1 MRPLFLAVDGG
12 NSKTDVVLG
21 TADGEVLGFVRGP
34 TASPHVV
41 GLDGTVAVLRSLID
55 AFAIPGPIDVAAFYL
70 AGADL
75 PGEVSRLR
83 AAITA
88 EPWAKRSLVDNDCF
102 ALLRA
107 GTAMPDAIAVVCGAG
122 TNCVGRS
129 ADGRVARFPALGAI
143 SGDWGGGHD
152 LAEHALRYAAR
163 GEDGRGAPTALVAA
177 VARHF
182 GLPSV
187 ESVSI
192 ALHVGELPMSA
203 VHDLAPLVFEVAAAG
218 DPVASDLVRRQAEEI
233 LAQHRVAADRL
244 GLRRSPHALVLG
256 GGVLRARHP
265 QLHEPVVAGARAQA
279 PQVEIS
285 VVTAAPVVGAALLAL
300 DALGAA
306 AAEPVLRA
314 ALDRTPIAA
323 MPASASSAGPAATSP
338 TNAPGMRTGTEWR
351 RSWSYDR
358 SGTVRRG

>member
-1 MRPLFLAVDGG
+1 MSALFLAIDGG

-21 TADGEVLGFVRGP
+21 TTDGAVLGYVRGP

-41 GLDGTVAVLRSLID
+41 GLDGAVAVLRSLIN
-55 AFAIPGPIDVAAFYL
+55 PLRSTIDVAVFCL

-75 PGEVSRLR
+75 PMEVTRLR
-83 AAITA
+83 QAVTA
-88 EPWAKRSLVDNDCF
+88 ERWAARSVVDNDCF

-129 ADGRVARFPALGAI
+129 ADGRVTRFPALGAI

-163 GEDGRGAPTALVAA
+163 GEDGRGRATALTAA
-177 VARHF
+177 VAGYF
-182 GLPSV
+182 GRPTV

-203 VHDLAPLVFEVAAAG
+203 VHELAPLVFEAAAAG
-218 DPVASDLVRRQAEEI
+218 DPVASGLVRRQADEI
-233 LAQHRVAADRL
+233 LAQHRVAAERL
-244 GLRRSPHALVLG
+244 GLLRSPHALVLG
-256 GGVLRARHP
+256 GGVLRAGHP
-265 QLHEPVVAGARAQA
+265 QLLEQVAAGARAQA
-279 PQVEIS
+279 PYVEIS

-300 DALGAA
+300 DELGAA
-306 AAEPVLRA
+306 DAEPALRA
-314 ALDRTPIAA
+314 ALDRTPVTVV
-323 MPASASSAGPAATSP
+323 PASPAPAGV
-338 TNAPGMRTGTEWR
+338 
-351 RSWSYDR
+351 R
-358 SGTVRRG
+358 SGERA

>member
-1 MRPLFLAVDGG
+1 MRRLFVAIDGG
-12 NSKTDVVLG
+12 NSKTDIVLG
-21 TADGEVLGFVRGP
+21 TAGGDVLGFVRGP

-41 GLDGTVAVLRSLID
+41 GLDGAVAVLRSLIGTVRES
-55 AFAIPGPIDVAAFYL
+55 AAVPGTTPIDLAAVYL

-75 PGEVSRLR
+75 PVEVSGLR
-83 AAITA
+83 AAIAA
-88 EPWAKRSLVDNDCF
+88 ERWASRSQVDNDCF

-129 ADGRVARFPALGAI
+129 ANGRIARFPALGAI

-163 GEDGRGAPTALVAA
+163 GEDGRGARTALTAA

-182 GLPSV
+182 GRPTV

-218 DPVASDLVRRQAEEI
+218 DAVASALVGRQAEEI

-256 GGVLRARHP
+256 GGVLRAGHP
-265 QLHEPVVAGARAQA
+265 QLHEQVMEGARAQA
-279 PQVEIS
+279 PYVTIS

-300 DALGAA
+300 DALGTAA
-306 AAEPVLRA
+306 RAEPTLRA
-314 ALDRTPIAA
+314 ALDRRPVTTPVGSAA
-323 MPASASSAGPAATSP
+323 PAERARP
-338 TNAPGMRTGTEWR
+338 R
-351 RSWSYDR
+351 
-358 SGTVRRG
+358 

>member
-1 MRPLFLAVDGG
+1 MSSLFLAVDGG

-21 TADGEVLGFVRGP
+21 TTDGDVLGFVRGP

-41 GLDGTVAVLRSLID
+41 GLDGAVAVLRSLIHPLRSTVD
-55 AFAIPGPIDVAAFYL
+55 IAVFCL

-75 PGEVSRLR
+75 PMEVAGLQQAV
-83 AAITA
+83 AA
-88 EPWAKRSLVDNDCF
+88 ERWATRSVVDNDCF

-163 GEDGRGAPTALVAA
+163 GEDGRGTPTALTAA

-182 GLPSV
+182 GLPTV

-203 VHDLAPLVFEVAAAG
+203 VHELAPLVFEVAAAG
-218 DPVASDLVRRQAEEI
+218 DPVASRLVRRQAEEI
-233 LAQHRVAADRL
+233 VAQHRVAAERL
-244 GLRRSPHALVLG
+244 GLLRSPHALVLG
-256 GGVLRARHP
+256 GGVLRAGHS
-265 QLHEPVVAGARAQA
+265 QLHDQVVAGVRAQA
-279 PQVEIS
+279 PLVAIS

-300 DALGAA
+300 DALGSAA
-306 AAEPVLRA
+306 GERALRA
-314 ALDRTPIAA
+314 ALDRSPVTVVPSF
-323 MPASASSAGPAATSP
+323 ASPAASHL
-338 TNAPGMRTGTEWR
+338 
-351 RSWSYDR
+351 
-358 SGTVRRG
+358 

>member
-21 TADGEVLGFVRGP
+21 AADGEVLGFVRGP

-41 GLDGTVAVLRSLID
+41 GLDGAVAVLRSLVG
-55 AFAIPGPIDVAAFYL
+55 AVRSAAAVSMVDVAALYL

-75 PGEVSRLR
+75 PMEVTRLR
-83 AAITA
+83 AAVAA
-88 EPWAKRSLVDNDCF
+88 ERWASLSVVDNDCF

-163 GEDGRGAPTALVAA
+163 GEDGRGAPTALTAA

-182 GLPSV
+182 GLPTV
-187 ESVSI
+187 QSVSI
-192 ALHVGELPMSA
+192 ALHIGELPMSA

-265 QLHEPVVAGARAQA
+265 QLHEQLVAGARAQA
-279 PQVEIS
+279 PQVEIRL
-285 VVTAAPVVGAALLAL
+285 VTAPPVVGAALLAL

-306 AAEPVLRA
+306 SVEPVLRA
-314 ALDRTPIAA
+314 RLDRVPIT
-323 MPASASSAGPAATSP
+323 AATA
-338 TNAPGMRTGTEWR
+338 TRTHPR
-351 RSWSYDR
+351 
-358 SGTVRRG
+358 

>member
-1 MRPLFLAVDGG
+1 
-12 NSKTDVVLG
+12 
-21 TADGEVLGFVRGP
+21 
-34 TASPHVV
+34 VV
-41 GLDGTVAVLRSLID
+41 GLDGAVAVLRSLINPLRSSVD
-55 AFAIPGPIDVAAFYL
+55 IAVFCL

-75 PGEVSRLR
+75 PMEMTRLQQ
-83 AAITA
+83 AVTA
-88 EPWAKRSLVDNDCF
+88 ERWATRSVVDNDCF

-163 GEDGRGAPTALVAA
+163 GEDGRGTATALTAA

-182 GLPSV
+182 GLPTV

-203 VHDLAPLVFEVAAAG
+203 VHELAPLVFEVAAAG
-218 DPVASDLVRRQAEEI
+218 DPVASGLVRRQAEEI
-233 LAQHRVAADRL
+233 VAQHRVAAERL
-244 GLRRSPHALVLG
+244 GLLRSPHALVLG
-256 GGVLRARHP
+256 GGVLRAGHP
-265 QLHEPVVAGARAQA
+265 QLQSQVVAGARAQA
-279 PQVEIS
+279 PYVQIS

-300 DALGAA
+300 DALGSAE
-306 AAEPVLRA
+306 AEPALRA
-314 ALDRTPIAA
+314 ALDRTAVTA
-323 MPASASSAGPAATSP
+323 VPASA
-338 TNAPGMRTGTEWR
+338 R
-351 RSWSYDR
+351 
-358 SGTVRRG
+358 

>member
-1 MRPLFLAVDGG
+1 
-12 NSKTDVVLG
+12 
-21 TADGEVLGFVRGP
+21 
-34 TASPHVV
+34 
-41 GLDGTVAVLRSLID
+41 VLRSLVG
-55 AFAIPGPIDVAAFYL
+55 AVRSAAAVSMVDVAALYL

-75 PGEVSRLR
+75 PMEVTRLR
-83 AAITA
+83 AAVAA
-88 EPWAKRSLVDNDCF
+88 ERWASLSVVDNDCF

-163 GEDGRGAPTALVAA
+163 GEDGRGAPTALTAA

-182 GLPSV
+182 GLPTV
-187 ESVSI
+187 QSVSI
-192 ALHVGELPMSA
+192 ALHIGELPMSA

-265 QLHEPVVAGARAQA
+265 QLHEQLVAGARAQA
-279 PQVEIS
+279 PQVEIRL
-285 VVTAAPVVGAALLAL
+285 VTAPPVVGAALLAL

-306 AAEPVLRA
+306 SVEPVLRA
-314 ALDRTPIAA
+314 RLDRVPIT
-323 MPASASSAGPAATSP
+323 AATA
-338 TNAPGMRTGTEWR
+338 TRTHPR
-351 RSWSYDR
+351 
-358 SGTVRRG
+358 

>member
-1 MRPLFLAVDGG
+1 MSSLFLAVDGG

-21 TADGEVLGFVRGP
+21 TTDGDVLGFVRGP

-41 GLDGTVAVLRSLID
+41 GLNGAVEVLRSLIN
-55 AFAIPGPIDVAAFYL
+55 PLRSTVDVAVFCL

-75 PGEVSRLR
+75 PMEVTRLQQ
-83 AAITA
+83 AVTA
-88 EPWAKRSLVDNDCF
+88 ERWAARSMVDNDCF

-163 GEDGRGAPTALVAA
+163 GEDGRGAATALTAA

-182 GLPSV
+182 GLPTV

-192 ALHVGELPMSA
+192 ALHLGELPMSA
-203 VHDLAPLVFEVAAAG
+203 VHELAPLVFEVAAAG
-218 DPVASDLVRRQAEEI
+218 DPVASGLVRLQAEEI
-233 LAQHRVAADRL
+233 VAQHRAAAERL
-244 GLRRSPHALVLG
+244 GLLRSPHALVLG
-256 GGVLRARHP
+256 GGVLRAGHP
-265 QLHEPVVAGARAQA
+265 QLHEQVVAGVRAQA
-279 PQVEIS
+279 PHVTIS
-285 VVTAAPVVGAALLAL
+285 VVTVAPVVGAALLAL
-300 DALGAA
+300 DALGPAD
-306 AAEPVLRA
+306 AEPALRA
-314 ALDRTPIAA
+314 ALDRTSVTDVPS
-323 MPASASSAGPAATSP
+323 SASPAGAAAATHL
-338 TNAPGMRTGTEWR
+338 
-351 RSWSYDR
+351 
-358 SGTVRRG
+358 

>member
-1 MRPLFLAVDGG
+1 MSALFLAVDGG

-21 TADGEVLGFVRGP
+21 TADGDVLGYVRGP

-55 AFAIPGPIDVAAFYL
+55 PLQSTIDVAVFCL

-75 PGEVSRLR
+75 PVEVTRLQQ
-83 AAITA
+83 AVTA
-88 EPWAKRSLVDNDCF
+88 EGWAIRSVVDNDCF

-163 GEDGRGAPTALVAA
+163 GEDGRGRATALTAA
-177 VARHF
+177 VAGYF
-182 GLPSV
+182 GRPTV

-203 VHDLAPLVFEVAAAG
+203 VHELAPLVFEVAAFG
-218 DPVASDLVRRQAEEI
+218 DAVASGLVRRQADEI
-233 LAQHRVAADRL
+233 LAQHRVAAERL
-244 GLRRSPHALVLG
+244 GLLGSPHALVLG
-256 GGVLRARHP
+256 GGVLRAGHP
-265 QLHEPVVAGARAQA
+265 QLLEQVAVGARAQA
-279 PQVEIS
+279 PYVEIS

-300 DALGAA
+300 DELRAA
-306 AAEPVLRA
+306 DAEPALRA
-314 ALDRTPIAA
+314 ALDRTPVTVVR
-323 MPASASSAGPAATSP
+323 ASAAPAGV
-338 TNAPGMRTGTEWR
+338 
-351 RSWSYDR
+351 R
-358 SGTVRRG
+358 SGERG

>member
-1 MRPLFLAVDGG
+1 MSSLFLAVDGG

-21 TADGEVLGFVRGP
+21 TTDGDVLGFVRGP

-41 GLDGTVAVLRSLID
+41 GLDGAVAVLRSLINPLRSTVD
-55 AFAIPGPIDVAAFYL
+55 IAVFCL

-75 PGEVSRLR
+75 PMEVTRLQQ
-83 AAITA
+83 AVTA
-88 EPWAKRSLVDNDCF
+88 ERWATRSLVDNDCF

-163 GEDGRGAPTALVAA
+163 GEDGRGAPTALTAA

-182 GLPSV
+182 GRPTV

-203 VHDLAPLVFEVAAAG
+203 VHELAPLVFEVAAAG
-218 DPVASDLVRRQAEEI
+218 DPVASGLVRRQAEEI
-233 LAQHRVAADRL
+233 VAQHRVAAERL
-244 GLRRSPHALVLG
+244 GLLRSPHALVLG
-256 GGVLRARHP
+256 GGVLRAGHP
-265 QLHEPVVAGARAQA
+265 QLQSQVAAGARAQA
-279 PQVEIS
+279 PYVQIS

-300 DALGAA
+300 DALGSAG
-306 AAEPVLRA
+306 AEPALRA
-314 ALDRTPIAA
+314 ALDRTAVT
-323 MPASASSAGPAATSP
+323 ASASL
-338 TNAPGMRTGTEWR
+338 
-351 RSWSYDR
+351 
-358 SGTVRRG
+358 